1 MRTYIFKDYL
11 NDKHGKFL
19 PLQTIESEEF
29 GRHFFIDIAFEFISA
44 PSLKSGGYD
53 ESQLD
58 YVSNWTDM
66 EGVNLH
72 ELFGIYRDLTWQ
84 ENQDNKDKAHSD
96 MCEYMEAVKMEK
108 LNTYEQNCKHS
119 CDSCI
124 SGTHFY
130 T

>member
-11 NDKHGKFL
+11 AMDNGKFL
-19 PLQTIESEEF
+19 PLQTIESEDF
-29 GRHFFIDIAFEFISA
+29 GRHFFIDIGFNFISA

-96 MCEYMEAVKMEK
+96 MCEYMEAVENGEIEY
-108 LNTYEQNCKHS
+108 L
-119 CDSCI
+119 
-124 SGTHFY
+124 
-130 T
+130 

>member
-1 MRTYIFKDYL
+1 MRTYIFKDFL

-53 ESQLD
+53 ETQLD
-58 YVSNWTDM
+58 YVSNWTDL

-84 ENQDNKDKAHSD
+84 ENQDNKDKAHTD
-96 MCEYMEAVKMEK
+96 MCEYMEAVENGEIEY
-108 LNTYEQNCKHS
+108 L
-119 CDSCI
+119 
-124 SGTHFY
+124 
-130 T
+130 

>member
-11 NDKHGKFL
+11 NDKYGKFL

-58 YVSNWTDM
+58 YVSNWTDL

-96 MCEYMEAVKMEK
+96 MCEYMEAVENGEIEY
-108 LNTYEQNCKHS
+108 L
-119 CDSCI
+119 
-124 SGTHFY
+124 
-130 T
+130 

>member
-53 ESQLD
+53 ETQLD
-58 YVSNWTDM
+58 YVSNWTDL
-66 EGVNLH
+66 EGVNLN
-72 ELFGIYRDLTWQ
+72 ELLGIYRDLTWQ
-84 ENQDNKDKAHSD
+84 ENQDNKDKAHTD
-96 MCEYMEAVKMEK
+96 MCEYMEAVENGEIEY
-108 LNTYEQNCKHS
+108 L
-119 CDSCI
+119 
-124 SGTHFY
+124 
-130 T
+130 

>member
-1 MRTYIFKDYL
+1 MRTYIFKDFL
-11 NDKHGKFL
+11 NDKHSKFL

-58 YVSNWTDM
+58 YVSNRTDL
-66 EGVNLH
+66 EGVNLN
-72 ELFGIYRDLTWQ
+72 ELLGIYRDLTWQ

-96 MCEYMEAVKMEK
+96 MCEYMEAVE
-108 LNTYEQNCKHS
+108 
-119 CDSCI
+119 
-124 SGTHFY
+124 SGEIEY
-130 T
+130 L

>member
-11 NDKHGKFL
+11 AMDNGKFL

-58 YVSNWTDM
+58 YVGNWTDM
-66 EGVNLH
+66 EGVNLS
-72 ELFGIYRDLTWQ
+72 ELFEIYRDLTWQ

-96 MCEYMEAVKMEK
+96 MCEYMEAVENGEIEY
-108 LNTYEQNCKHS
+108 L
-119 CDSCI
+119 
-124 SGTHFY
+124 
-130 T
+130 